1 MKYYLL
7 LICLIAIVSCKSDK
21 KENTPEVKT
30 VEMEKE
36 TYKAAELEA
45 KFKDNAVSEAYLG
58 YIQVKT
64 ALVNSDVKET
74 QKSASYLKEK
84 LQGMEHSNRMGDI
97 VMEMTKTEDLEV
109 LRRQFQYLTEEML
122 KLTEAGLD
130 SGQIYYQYCPMAFE
144 GKGAYWLSN
153 GKEILNP
160 YYGDKMLKCGRVE
173 RVIE

>member
-1 MKYYLL
+1 MKYHLL
-7 LICLIAIVSCKSDK
+7 LIGLLAFVSCKNDK
-21 KENTPEVKT
+21 KSTHPEVKT

-45 KFKDNAVSEAYLG
+45 KFKDDAVAAAYLG
-58 YIQVKT
+58 YIDVKT
-64 ALVNSDVKET
+64 ALVNSDVGET
-74 QKSASYLKEK
+74 QKSASDLKGK
-84 LQGMEHSNRMGDI
+84 LQEMEHSSRMGD
-97 VMEMTKTEDLEV
+97 VVSEMSKTGDLEI

-130 SGQIYYQYCPMAFE
+130 SGQLYYQYCPMAFE

-160 YYGDKMLKCGRVE
+160 YFGDRMLKCGKVE